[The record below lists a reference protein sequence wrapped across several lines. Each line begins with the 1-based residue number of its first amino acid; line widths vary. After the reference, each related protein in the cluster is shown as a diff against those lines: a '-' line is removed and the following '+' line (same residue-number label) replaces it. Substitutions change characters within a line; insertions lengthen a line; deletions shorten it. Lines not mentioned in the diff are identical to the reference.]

1 MEKNYLSEAEGRKQA
16 HLHLAEALESLDQIE
31 HKTESTKIQMA
42 VFALCGLAFELGFER
57 IVHKSLTPVATSLN
71 NIKDL
76 FIDNDH
82 SILADA
88 LRVAKRRDPSV
99 MSKFLQLQK
108 DNEKRN
114 DLQDYLDDLKPQAQ
128 NKTPEDIATDL
139 LTYLNK
145 ALFKITKENMN

>member
-1 MEKNYLSEAEGRKQA
+1 
-16 HLHLAEALESLDQIE
+16 
-31 HKTESTKIQMA
+31 MA

-82 SILADA
+82 SVLADA
-88 LRVAKRRDPSV
+88 LRIAKRRDNQT

-108 DNEKRN
+108 DEEKRD
-114 DLQDYLDDLKPQAQ
+114 DLQDFLDTLKPMVHT
-128 NKTPEDIATDL
+128 KTPEEIATEL

>member
-1 MEKNYLSEAEGRKQA
+1 MEKHYLSEAEGRKKA

-82 SILADA
+82 SVLADA
-88 LRVAKRRDPSV
+88 LRIAKRRDNQT

-108 DNEKRN
+108 DEEKRD
-114 DLQDYLDDLKPQAQ
+114 DLQDFLDTLKPMVHT
-128 NKTPEDIATDL
+128 KTPEEIATEL